1 MQTRQGIAT
10 PLRAVLM
17 RIFSQLQFFDTS
29 FAKAVNQNQHLM
41 QFMIKKNE
49 VQAEKEEQENQEE
62 ESEMQAASEEI
73 PE

>member
-1 MQTRQGIAT
+1 
-10 PLRAVLM
+10 
-17 RIFSQLQFFDTS
+17 
-29 FAKAVNQNQHLM
+29 M

-73 PE
+73 PEWNICCLCEWTSEG